1 MTQSSTLDSGRAAV
15 AERHWAEA
23 YERLAVVDADGGLAP
38 PDLELL
44 ATAALLRGEGRAA
57 LAVMMRA
64 HEAYVVRGDVESGA
78 RAAAWIA
85 VYQIELGE
93 FSHSFEW
100 IPRARRLLASLPE
113 PSTSVVGLAMVPTT
127 VASIAS
133 GDYRGAERQAAE
145 IEEIAVAF
153 DDRDLAAMGAFLGGY
168 CLLEL
173 GDDEAGFVYMDRAV
187 GAVAS
192 GATSPVFSGFIL
204 CTGVGM
210 AHIGFDLGRVV
221 AWTAVLDEWCR
232 GQPELVAYDGQ
243 RHALRS
249 ALLQLQGA
257 WDEASTEAELGMAR
271 FRAGDFRAMWGAPYW
286 YGELQRLRGALHS
299 AAESF
304 RRADEAAWDPQPGGA
319 MLLLT
324 EGKVE
329 RAQEQIRRSVAD
341 ADRFMRRQRLPALIE
356 IEIAAGDLAASR
368 RALDELRARSGAPPS
383 PMLAAVIA
391 FATAQVRLA
400 EGDPAEALAAARE
413 AESGWRGL
421 GVPYELARSR
431 VLAGRAFRALGD
443 MDRARIEFGA
453 ARATFTELGAAPALT
468 GLDRITGFGRAGG
481 PLTEREIEVLRLV
494 STGLTNRAIAERL
507 SLSEKT
513 VARHLSNIFG
523 KLGLSTRAGATA
535 YAYENGLV

>member
-1 MTQSSTLDSGRAAV
+1 MIQSSTIESGRAA
-15 AERHWAEA
+15 ATELRWAEA
-23 YERLAVVDADGGLAP
+23 YERLSIADADGGLAP
-38 PDLELL
+38 PDLEVL
-44 ATAALLRGEGRAA
+44 ATAALLRGEGHAA
-57 LAVMMRA
+57 LDVMTRA
-64 HEAYVVRGDVESGA
+64 HEAYVVHGDVESGA

-100 IPRARRLLASLPE
+100 IPRARRLLTSLAE

-133 GDYRGAERQAAE
+133 GDHLGAERQAIE
-145 IEEIAVAF
+145 IEEIAERF
-153 DDRDLAAMGAFLGGY
+153 RDLDLAAMGAFLRGY
-168 CLLEL
+168 CVLEL
-173 GDDEAGFVYMDRAV
+173 GDDGAGFAHMDRAV
-187 GAVAS
+187 AAVEHR
-192 GATSPVFSGFIL
+192 ATSPVFSGFIL
-204 CTGVGM
+204 CTAVGM
-210 AHIGFDLGRVV
+210 AHIGFDLARVV
-221 AWTAVLDEWCR
+221 AWTAVLDDWCR

-249 ALLQLQGA
+249 ALLRLQGA
-257 WDEASTEAELGMAR
+257 WDEASTEAELGMSR
-271 FRAGDFRAMWGAPYW
+271 FRAGDYRAMWGAPYW

-304 RRADEAAWDPQPGGA
+304 RRAGEAAWDPHPGAA

-329 RAQEQIRRSVAD
+329 RAQEQIRRSAAD
-341 ADRFMRRQRLPALIE
+341 ADRFMRRYRLPAMVE
-356 IEIAAGDLAASR
+356 IEIAAGDLEASR
-368 RALDELRARSGAPPS
+368 RALAELRVRAGSTPS
-383 PMLAAVIA
+383 PMLATVIA

-400 EGDPAEALAAARE
+400 EGDAAEALVAGGE
-413 AESGWRGL
+413 AGSGWREL

-431 VLAGRAFRALGD
+431 VLLGRALRALGEAE
-443 MDRARIEFGA
+443 RARAEFEA
-453 ARATFTELGAAPALT
+453 ARAGFTELGAVPALVE
-468 GLDRITGFGRAGG
+468 LDRIMGSGRGSGA
-481 PLTEREIEVLRLV
+481 LTDRELEVLRLV

-513 VARHLSNIFG
+513 VARHLSNIFA
-523 KLGLSTRAGATA
+523 KLGLSSRAGATA